1 MQLAAI
7 LIEALGIIIFIAAMS
22 ITIYSSVIG
31 APYVWTPSRAV
42 REIFKIAGLKK
53 GDKVY
58 DLGAGN
64 GQNLIIADKEFDARA
79 LGFELSP
86 ILYLAAKINIF
97 IKGAKKSQISWRNF
111 YNQNLADADLI
122 FCFLTVHAMVKL
134 KPKFE
139 AELRPG
145 TKVISYAFSIHGWTP
160 KQMLKGYPG
169 NVYLYEK

>member
-1 MQLAAI
+1 MQLAVI
-7 LIEALGIIIFIAAMS
+7 LLEALGIVIFIAAMS
-22 ITIYSSVIG
+22 LTIYSGVIG
-31 APYVWTPSRAV
+31 APYVWTPGRAV

-64 GQNLIIADKEFDARA
+64 GRNLIIADKEFGAQA

-86 ILYLAAKINIF
+86 ILYLAAKINFF
-97 IKGAKKSQISWRNF
+97 IRGAKRSQISWRNF
-111 YNQNLADADLI
+111 YKQNLADADLI
-122 FCFLTVHAMVKL
+122 FCFLSAHAMAKL

-160 KQMLKGYPG
+160 KHVLSGYPG

>member
-64 GQNLIIADKEFDARA
+64 GQNLIIADKEFGAQA

-86 ILYLAAKINIF
+86 ILYVAAKINIL
-97 IKGAKKSQISWRNF
+97 IQGAKKSQISWRNF
-111 YNQNLADADLI
+111 YKQNLADADLI
-122 FCFLTVHAMVKL
+122 FCFLTVHAMAKL

-139 AELRPG
+139 AELKPG